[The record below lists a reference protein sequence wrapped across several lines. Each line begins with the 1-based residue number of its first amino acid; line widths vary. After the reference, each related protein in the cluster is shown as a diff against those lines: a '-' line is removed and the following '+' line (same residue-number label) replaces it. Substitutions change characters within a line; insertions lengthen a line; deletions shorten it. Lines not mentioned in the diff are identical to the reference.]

1 MYVIVESFLYSDYPT
16 PEREEDKKMYRNDVF
31 ERIAYIMKNTDK
43 ENNQVQLRQDG
54 EADDNVHVLNL
65 IFNTNT
71 HSY

>member
-1 MYVIVESFLYSDYPT
+1 
-16 PEREEDKKMYRNDVF
+16 MYRNDVF
-31 ERIAYIMKNTDK
+31 ERIAYIMKSTDK

>member
-1 MYVIVESFLYSDYPT
+1 
-16 PEREEDKKMYRNDVF
+16 MYRNDVF

-71 HSY
+71 QSY

>member
-1 MYVIVESFLYSDYPT
+1 MNHSYTLIYPT
-16 PEREEDKKMYRNDVF
+16 LEREEDKKMYRNDVF

-71 HSY
+71 QSY

>member
-1 MYVIVESFLYSDYPT
+1 MNHSYTLIYPT
-16 PEREEDKKMYRNDVF
+16 LEREEDKKMYRNDVF